1 MADDSQIQGIQS
13 ISSIL
18 SSKVDPVRRYTPSE
32 RKQKME
38 MMEAEIKEHAEMLA
52 LRREIKEKYPNP
64 DKLSFSE
71 LLQQEMNG
79 EQSVQ
84 EAASKQDDDEG
95 FILDVRQ

>member
-13 ISSIL
+13 ISSIQ
-18 SSKVDPVRRYTPSE
+18 SAKVEPVRRYTPSE

-71 LLQQEMNG
+71 LLQQEKNG
-79 EQSVQ
+79 VQ
-84 EAASKQDDDEG
+84 PSSKQPEDDDG
-95 FILDVRQ
+95 YILDIK